1 MKVKFLEAREVKDG
15 LGVVIQKFKVGEIA
29 ELSTASARHWI
40 NRSAAIEVQA
50 IAQVV
55 KEPEAAKTFADIGK
69 DKVGAA
75 PVVADPTS
83 PKRGRG
89 RPRSVLRPVQD

>member
-1 MKVKFLEAREVKDG
+1 MKVTFLDAREVKDG
-15 LGVVIQKFKVGEIA
+15 LGVVTQSFKSGQVI

-40 NRSAAIEVQA
+40 NRSVAIEVRD
-50 IAQVV
+50 IVRVV
-55 KEPEAAKTFADIGK
+55 QEPAVLPKSEVKTT
-69 DKVGAA
+69 
-75 PVVADPTS
+75 PVVDPTS